1 MFFRLTLDS
10 ATEFLFG
17 ESVNSLSSNFSP
29 TSGPLAACGGEKGF
43 THAFTLS
50 LDYLIRRGRA
60 QNLYWLINPP
70 GFHRAVKIVHDVVD
84 YYVDRVLEAKS
95 KLKDQISSNENKRY
109 MFLAALTEET
119 RDRKTLRDQLINIL
133 LAGRDTTAS
142 LLASSFYYLA
152 RHPNVWSRLR
162 QEITEAFPIEEKDS
176 ITLEKLREVKY
187 LRYFLNEGKGKKSS
201 FCSIFVYCKGELFNQ
216 GSLTNVIVLRLLP
229 PVPLNGRMA
238 VKDTTLPTGGGPDH
252 KSPVFVKK
260 GMRVA
265 FPVWYMHRRTDIWGT
280 DAHEFRPDRWEEDA
294 KKGWEYLPFNGGP
307 RICLGRK

>member
-1 MFFRLTLDS
+1 LLRKHANHLIAALPKDKTVFDIQELFFRLTLDS

-43 THAFTLS
+43 AHAFTLS
-50 LDYLIRRGRA
+50 LDYLICRGWA

-70 GFHRAVKIVHDVVD
+70 RFHRAVKIVHDVVD

-109 MFLAALTEET
+109 VFLEALAEET
-119 RDRKTLRDQLINIL
+119 QDRKTLRDQLINIL

-187 LRYFLNEGKGKKSS
+187 LRYFLNEGKGKSPLFVLSS
-201 FCSIFVYCKGELFNQ
+201 FI
-216 GSLTNVIVLRLLP
+216 
-229 PVPLNGRMA
+229 
-238 VKDTTLPTGGGPDH
+238 
-252 KSPVFVKK
+252 
-260 GMRVA
+260 
-265 FPVWYMHRRTDIWGT
+265 
-280 DAHEFRPDRWEEDA
+280 A
-294 KKGWEYLPFNGGP
+294 KKNSLIED
-307 RICLGRK
+307 RSQM